1 MTPAARLSAA
11 IEILDDIAARRRPAA
26 DALKDWGLAHRF
38 AGSKDRAAVASLVYD
53 ALRRRASAA
62 LVMGFPQMA
71 DASSRAVLLGALSL
85 AREMDAASIGRLC
98 DGSRFAPSPLTDD
111 ERAKLERGQAALAQ
125 APASVAGDFPDW
137 LEPTLREEF
146 GGALVSEMQ
155 AIAMR
160 APLDLRVN
168 ALKGTRAQ
176 ALAELSHL
184 HPAPTPLSRFGLRLP
199 HFEDGRGPSVQSE
212 PAFLEGLVE
221 IQDEGSQLVSMLAGA
236 RPGETVIDLCAGGGG
251 KTLALASL
259 LEGRGRI
266 VATDADQRRLA
277 PLHARLERSGA
288 MNVEIRTPRGRADE
302 PLSGLEGKADLVLV
316 DAPCT
321 GVGTWRRNPDAKWRI
336 RPGSLEQRLKE
347 QDAVLD
353 RAARFAKPKGR
364 IAYIT
369 CSLLPRENGGRIA
382 AFRARHDGWR
392 LIEPQQMVASAPAEL
407 AALAA
412 SRSHDGSGLLL
423 TPARTR
429 TDGFFLAVLAA
440 GD

>member
-1 MTPAARLSAA
+1 MTPSARLSAA

-53 ALRRRASAA
+53 ALRRKASAA
-62 LVMGFPQMA
+62 FIMGFAPA
-71 DASSRAVLLGALSL
+71 AGVSSRAILLGALAL
-85 AREMDAASIGRLC
+85 ARGMDAAAIAALC
-98 DGSRFAPSPLTDD
+98 DGSRFAPSPLTED
-111 ERAKLERGQAALAQ
+111 ERARLEAGEGALAQ
-125 APASVAGDFPDW
+125 APPWVAGDFPEW
-137 LEPTLREEF
+137 LEPSLREEF
-146 GGALVSEMQ
+146 GDGLVAEMQ
-155 AIAMR
+155 ALAAR

-168 ALKGTRAQ
+168 PLKGTRDD
-176 ALAELSHL
+176 ALAALSHL
-184 HPAPTPLSRFGLRLP
+184 HPEPTPLSPLGLCVP
-199 HFEDGRGPSVQSE
+199 HFADGRGPSVQSE

-221 IQDEGSQLVSMLAGA
+221 IQDEGSQLVAMLAGA

-259 LEGRGRI
+259 LNNRGRI

-288 MNVEIRTPRGRADE
+288 TNVEIRTPRGRAHE
-302 PLSGLEGKADLVLV
+302 PLAGLESGADLVLV

-336 RPGSLEQRLKE
+336 RPGSLEQRLRE

-353 RAARFAKPKGR
+353 RAARFVKPDGR

-369 CSLLPRENGGRIA
+369 CSLLPQENGGRVA
-382 AFRARHDGWR
+382 AFRERHPQWR
-392 LIEPQQMVASAPAEL
+392 LIEPKEVVASGPAEL
-407 AALAA
+407 AALTAFR
-412 SRSHDGSGLLL
+412 SRDGSGLLL
-423 TPARTR
+423 TPARTK
-429 TDGFFLAVLAA
+429 TDGFFLEVLAS
-440 GD
+440 GG